1 MKIIEPSFKKVIIQL
16 LDSNVLF
23 LLIGGYAVN
32 YHGYGRY
39 TGDIDFWIKPDNQNK
54 LLLLDA
60 FTKLNRNSD
69 DIKEI
74 SKLDFTKPQTFFMG
88 EVPLRIDFLTVV
100 NQVNFD
106 EAWKKRKEWPVE
118 NFLVPV
124 VDYDHLILTKIS
136 TGRTKDKLDLEELQ
150 KINQGKNKK

>member
-1 MKIIEPSFKKVIIQL
+1 MKFLHPLFVEIIDAL
-16 LDSNVLF
+16 LKHQVDF

-32 YHGYGRY
+32 YHGYGRP

-60 FTKLNRNSD
+60 FTKLRRNSD

-106 EAWKKRKEWPVE
+106 EAWKKRKEWPLE
-118 NFLVPV
+118 NFLIPV
-124 VDYDHLILTKIS
+124 VDYDHLILSKIS

-150 KINQGKNKK
+150 KVNQVKNKK

>member
-1 MKIIEPSFKKVIIQL
+1 
-16 LDSNVLF
+16 
-23 LLIGGYAVN
+23 
-32 YHGYGRY
+32 
-39 TGDIDFWIKPDNQNK
+39 
-54 LLLLDA
+54 
-60 FTKLNRNSD
+60 
-69 DIKEI
+69 
-74 SKLDFTKPQTFFMG
+74 MG